1 MATFPQ
7 SLWKTLRKMVWK
19 TASVA
24 TYAAIV
30 QIELKIVQLKNR
42 DGHQL
47 FCLTQRPASMVAQ
60 IVTTGENRGKH
71 LWKICGKF
79 AQLTK
84 NQRFMTDSGA
94 RFCGQWTSPETSRNA
109 M

>member
-1 MATFPQ
+1 
-7 SLWKTLRKMVWK
+7 MVWK

-47 FCLTQRPASMVAQ
+47 FCLTQRPASMVAH